1 MSFGS
6 SERITAAQAE
16 RFGQIKA
23 GRCVACWQKGIVTIG
38 CDAHHLLSGGQR
50 IGHDASV
57 ALCVW
62 HHRAIPDEGETPPRM
77 RILYGPSLMDGS
89 KTFRAAYGTDA
100 ELLALQEQMLR
111 GEA

>member
-23 GRCVACWQKGIVTIG
+23 GRCVACWKRGIVTIG
-38 CDAHHLLSGGQR
+38 CDAHHLLSGGRR
-50 IGHDASV
+50 IGHEASV
-57 ALCVW
+57 ALCAW
-62 HHRAIPDEGETPPRM
+62 HHRSIPFDGETPPRM
-77 RILYGPSLMDGS
+77 RMLYGPSLMDGS
-89 KTFRAAYGTDA
+89 KAFRAAYGTDA

>member
-1 MSFGS
+1 MSLGS

-23 GRCVACWQKGIVTIG
+23 GRCVACWKRGIVTIG
-38 CDAHHLLSGGQR
+38 CDAHHLLSGGRR
-50 IGHDASV
+50 IGHEASV

-62 HHRAIPDEGETPPRM
+62 HHRGHPFDGVTPPQM
-77 RILYGPSLMDGS
+77 RFQYGPSLMDGS
-89 KTFRAAYGTDA
+89 KAFRAAYGTDA
-100 ELLALQEQMLR
+100 ELLELQERMLR